1 MSVSSS
7 ILFVGVGSPHG
18 DDQVG
23 WQIADALA
31 KRVAA
36 SNHLSIRK
44 AAVPMDI
51 LDWLDVCD
59 ELHLCDAAM
68 NDHPIGTLRRFQL
81 EFGRTPETDWS
92 AGVAALSSSSGSHDF
107 GLAATLDLA
116 AKLTRLPPLVVV
128 HAVSAH
134 HFQPGDAISNDL
146 FRTVPSIASEIFD
159 ELTNARDVAG

>member
-1 MSVSSS
+1 MSLARA

-23 WQIADALA
+23 WQIADELGT
-31 KRVAA
+31 RVAEHHHI
-36 SNHLSIRK
+36 SVRK

-51 LDWLDVCD
+51 LDWLEGCD

-68 NDHPIGTLRRFQL
+68 NDDPIGTVRRLQS
-81 EFGRTPETDWS
+81 EFGQAPDAGWS
-92 AGVAALSSSSGSHDF
+92 TGVAALSSSSGSHDF

-116 AKLTRLPPLVVV
+116 AKLTKLPPCVVV

-134 HFQPGDAISNDL
+134 HFQPGDVISNAL
-146 FRTVPSIASEIFD
+146 FRLVPTIASQIID